1 MSSPLLLLILL
12 VCNYAARLGALND
25 EGFALLSFKE
35 SLENGT
41 GGYLINWNSSD
52 VNPCSWNGVTCRKD
66 KVNALI
72 IPNMRL
78 AGFLSPVL
86 ANLSGIRH
94 VNLENN
100 LFRGSLPIEL
110 FTATRLK
117 SLVLSG
123 NSLSGSLPPEIG
135 NLKNLQMLDIS
146 RNSFNGSIPTSIVQ
160 CRRLSTLVLSQNNF
174 SGSLPVG
181 LGNSLISLQK
191 VNLSYNSL
199 GSSIPSDIGNLTN
212 LQGTLDLS
220 HNFFSGNIP
229 ASLGNLS
236 EKVYIDLSYNNLSGP
251 IPQNGVLVNAGP
263 TAFLGNSLLCGPPLK
278 NSCLR
283 GSGNAESLIHNP
295 SQSSGGS
302 SIKGWKGSHHGSYHQ
317 LLETIAGVMVG
328 VCLIGFLLSYWY
340 KKASVCRGVQKVAG
354 YRLEEKLMIGR
365 DIFCFAKKDN
375 DTLSETME
383 QCNFVPLDSQV
394 NFDLD
399 QLLKAS
405 AFLLG
410 KSASGILYKVV
421 LDNGEAVAVRRLG
434 DGGGQR
440 LKEFQTEVEAIG
452 KIRHPN
458 IVNLRAYCCSDD
470 EKLII
475 YDYITN
481 GDLTAA
487 IHDSFL
493 YAKYFQRSSLL
504 LGYTMLTFLIF
515 AILPGKAGIVSF
527 KPLSWPV
534 RVKIMKGIA
543 KGLAF
548 LHEFSPK
555 RYVHGNLKPSNI
567 LLGEDMEPHI
577 SDFGLGRLANIAE
590 ESPSF
595 QMEQMPIWTPPQS
608 SPYELTPINSS
619 PNGRHYQAPEAS
631 KDVKPSQKWDVYS
644 FGVILLEMITRKL
657 PSIQIGS
664 LEMDLIQWI
673 QLSIEERKPL
683 SSIIDPSL
691 AHDWREVDNIA
702 AVLKLALAC
711 IHKSPDRRPTM
722 KYVSYSFEKLTS

>member
-1 MSSPLLLLILL
+1 MTSPLLLLILL
-12 VCNYAARLGALND
+12 VCNHAAQLGALND
-25 EGFALLSFKE
+25 EGLALLSFKE

-123 NSLSGSLPPEIG
+123 NSLSGPLPPEIG
-135 NLKNLQMLDIS
+135 NLKNLQMLDTS

-160 CRRLSTLVLSQNNF
+160 CRKLSTLVLSQNSF

-212 LQGTLDLS
+212 LQG
-220 HNFFSGNIP
+220 
-229 ASLGNLS
+229 
-236 EKVYIDLSYNNLSGP
+236 
-251 IPQNGVLVNAGP
+251 
-263 TAFLGNSLLCGPPLK
+263 
-278 NSCLR
+278 
-283 GSGNAESLIHNP
+283 
-295 SQSSGGS
+295 
-302 SIKGWKGSHHGSYHQ
+302 
-317 LLETIAGVMVG
+317 VMVG

-340 KKASVCRGVQKVAG
+340 KKASVCKGVQRVAG

-458 IVNLRAYCCSDD
+458 VVNLRAYCCSDD
-470 EKLII
+470 EKLLI

-487 IHDSFL
+487 IH
-493 YAKYFQRSSLL
+493 
-504 LGYTMLTFLIF
+504 
-515 AILPGKAGIVSF
+515 GKAGIISF

-595 QMEQMPIWTPPQS
+595 QMEQMPSWTPPQS

-631 KDVKPSQKWDVYS
+631 KDMKPSQKWDVYS
-644 FGVILLEMITRKL
+644 FGVILLEMITGKL

-664 LEMDLIQWI
+664 TEMDLIQWI